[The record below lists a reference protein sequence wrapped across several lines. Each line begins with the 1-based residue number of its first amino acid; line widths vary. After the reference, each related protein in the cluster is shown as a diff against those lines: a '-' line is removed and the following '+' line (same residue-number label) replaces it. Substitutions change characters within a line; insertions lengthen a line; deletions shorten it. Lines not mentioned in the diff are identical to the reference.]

1 MAKTATYALIASY
14 TAPSS
19 QTAYTFTSIPGT
31 YTDLVVVASLR
42 ADTVT
47 FNNMNYPLITYNGDT
62 GANYSLNQI
71 FERYYGSQQTLS
83 DKVSNANNMNL
94 GPVATTSFGS
104 GIFSA
109 YFLQVQDYS
118 NTTTYK
124 TCLNRISTGGNL
136 TDMQGVTA
144 SVGLWRN
151 TNAITSLT
159 ITASSSGNFVAGS
172 TFRLYGIQA
181 GNA

>member
-1 MAKTATYALIASY
+1 VPSTYEKIFAY

-19 QTAYTFTSIPGT
+19 ISSYTFSTIPST
-31 YTDLVVVASLR
+31 YTDLVVIATLR

-62 GANYSLNQI
+62 GANYSLTQI

-83 DKVSNANNMNL
+83 DRASNASNLNM

-104 GIFSA
+104 GIFSS
-109 YFLQVQDYS
+109 YMMQVQNYS

-124 TCLNRISTGGNL
+124 TCLCRISTGGNL
-136 TDMQGVTA
+136 TDMQGTTA
-144 SVGLWRN
+144 SVGLWRS

-159 ITASSSGNFVAGS
+159 ITPSSSGNFVPSGM
-172 TFRLYGIQA
+172 
-181 GNA
+181 

>member
-1 MAKTATYALIASY
+1 VPSTYDKIITY
-14 TAPSS
+14 TAPSA
-19 QTAYTFTSIPGT
+19 QTSYTFTTIPST

-62 GANYSLNQI
+62 GANYSLTQI

-83 DKVSNANNMNL
+83 DRASNANNMNL

-109 YFLQVQDYS
+109 YFLQVQNYS
-118 NTTTYK
+118 NSTTYK

-136 TDMQGVTA
+136 TDMQGSTA
-144 SVGLWRN
+144 SVGLWRS
-151 TNAITSLT
+151 TSAITSLT
-159 ITASSSGNFVAGS
+159 ITASSSGKFVAGS
-172 TFRLYGIQA
+172 TFTLYGIKA
-181 GNA
+181 A